1 MLRYIVLVESLYE
14 NLLENLTINT
24 EVPKKHKILSF

>member
-24 EVPKKHKILSF
+24 EVPKMHKILSF